1 LAVAIGLTF
10 PAPHDTSAAAIVDG
24 RLVFATEEE
33 RHTRHKH
40 SRGEPPI
47 NSVVQTLRYLSRLGI
62 KPDGVDIFA
71 INWDP
76 NLLPLRVRRS
86 WGIALV
92 NRYLAAGYLEDLKS
106 LTIDFAKWTYH
117 SFNFVEIAKFILKK
131 AYRQIGSPFPVD
143 AKIIPVMH
151 HLTHAAAAYYFSGF
165 SSSSVLSIDGGGERD
180 ATTIWKVKDGEFER
194 IASIEVGDG
203 SVGLLYDSVSERLGF
218 DIFEGPGKVMG
229 LAPYGKNEEK
239 ISSKFG
245 QVFKVFDNGDIPYRL
260 SDTFRKSRV
269 IWTVD
274 RDRMY
279 GQIADYLTEGLDL
292 SWSPTKQLSEPVSN
306 VAWSLQHLVEST
318 MEATAKWTKVQTGEN
333 KICLAGGV
341 ALNAKANMNLYYSK
355 MFGDMFVFPCA
366 NDAGCSVGAAA
377 YAYEHFIGEK
387 MKHGKLTDVCFG
399 PEYDDQVVKDI
410 VNKGKWNSEYIGGD
424 VSQVANLVSKG
435 KVIAWYQGRAE
446 LGPRALGSR
455 SIVADPTKK
464 ETWKMLNAIKGR
476 EFWRPLAPSVL
487 DEDKEDYFRQPT
499 DHRFMILMFKMT
511 EEGAKRAPAVCHVD
525 MTARPQ
531 TVTRENE
538 RWYELIKSFKDLTG
552 EGIIV
557 NTSFNLAG
565 EPMVETPR
573 EAIVS
578 FALGGFDALYLQG
591 WLVRKNP

>member
-1 LAVAIGLTF
+1 MVIGLTF
-10 PAPHDTSAAAIVDG
+10 PAPHDTSAAVIVDG

-40 SRGEPPI
+40 SKGEPPI
-47 NSVVQTLRYLSRLGI
+47 NSLIQSLRFLSKLGMN
-62 KPDGVDIFA
+62 PDDVDLFA

-76 NLLPLRVRRS
+76 KLLPLSMRRS
-86 WGIALV
+86 WGVALM
-92 NRYLAAGYLEDLKS
+92 NRYLAAGYMES
-106 LTIDFAKWTYH
+106 LTSMTSNFVRWTYRA
-117 SFNFVEIAKFILKK
+117 FNFAEIAKFILKK

-143 AKIIPVMH
+143 ARIVPVMH

-165 SSSSVLSIDGGGERD
+165 SSSAILSIDGGGERE
-180 ATTIWKVKDGEFER
+180 ATTIWKVKNGEFER
-194 IASIEVGDG
+194 IASIKVGDG

-229 LAPYGKNEEK
+229 LAPYGRPDAK
-239 ISSKFG
+239 ISRRFQ
-245 QVFKVFDNGDIPYRL
+245 QVFNILDNGDSPYILAER
-260 SDTFRKSRV
+260 FRKPRV
-269 IWTVD
+269 IWMGD

-279 GQIADYLTEGLDL
+279 GQIADFLTEGSDL
-292 SWSPTKQLSEPVSN
+292 NWNTTDEPTESAANL
-306 VAWSLQHLVEST
+306 AWSLQNLSET
-318 MEATAKWTKVQTGEN
+318 IIEATARWTKEHTSEN

-341 ALNAKANMNLYYSK
+341 ALNAKANMNLHYSK
-355 MFGDMFVFPCA
+355 IFDDMFVFPCA
-366 NDAGCSVGAAA
+366 SDAGCSVGAAA
-377 YAYEHFIGEK
+377 YAYEHFLGEK
-387 MKHGKLTDVCFG
+387 MKHGRLNDVYFG
-399 PEYDDQVVKDI
+399 PEYDDRIVKDT
-410 VNKGKWNSEYIGGD
+410 VTRGRWNSEYIGDD
-424 VSQVANLVSKG
+424 VGRVAELVSEG
-435 KVIAWYQGRAE
+435 KVIAWYQGRGE
-446 LGPRALGSR
+446 LGPRALGGR

-464 ETWKMLNAIKGR
+464 ETWKVLNRIKGR

-487 DEDKEDYFRQPT
+487 DEDKEIYFKEPT

-531 TVTRENE
+531 MVVRGDNK

-573 EAIVS
+573 EAMVS

-591 WLVRKNP
+591 WLVRKNS